1 MFDTHRIVTVIALVC
16 ALAVALPALAKKKKD
31 AAEPVPEETVNEPE
45 TEIQQDI
52 RRLLEASGAAAAGK
66 QVMDQMMDMFSQ
78 SNPAVPPEFWTG
90 LREEI
95 DMEEF
100 VNMLIPVYEKHLSH
114 EDIQGLIAFYESP
127 LGRKMVATQPA
138 LMADSM
144 VLGQEWGAD
153 LARRV
158 MAKMGEAGY

>member
-1 MFDTHRIVTVIALVC
+1 MFDMHRIASIVALTC
-16 ALAVALPALAKKKKD
+16 ALAVALPAVAKKAKD
-31 AAEPVPEETVNEPE
+31 AAEPAAEEVVNGAD
-45 TEIQQDI
+45 TEVQRDI

-90 LREEI
+90 LQEEI
-95 DMEEF
+95 DMDEF

-114 EDIQGLIAFYESP
+114 EDIKGLIAFYESP

-138 LMADSM
+138 LMEDSM
-144 VLGQEWGAD
+144 VLGQQWGAD

-158 MAKMGEAGY
+158 MEKMGEAGY